1 MSKKFKAQASSARA
15 ASAAFGSSSVAF
27 GSPSS
32 GFQTAASSLSYI
44 AEQPHLGAI
53 SNPNLVVA
61 LRNLS
66 KKDSTTKTKA
76 LEDVEDYVRSA
87 KSAEDID
94 SGLLDA
100 WVALYPRTSIDNA
113 RRVRQLAHPLQGS
126 LTVISGKRIAPYLPK
141 VVGSW
146 LSGTYDSD
154 RAVARAAQES
164 LALSFN
170 TEEKRGALW
179 DIYKTALI
187 DYAEDAIFVQTSKTL
202 SDERSTTPEDAEVKF
217 VRVAGNAM
225 HMLSQ
230 LIKNHFSGNTRNQA
244 EASSRISE
252 VVQNKK
258 LWQYSYHDDP
268 SLRRAACILVTVCA
282 QSLPGSL
289 DWTAVSASFIGKA
302 LHSSQLGSSGQLSE
316 ALLALTTLR
325 PEIWTTDYTSKTTA
339 LKRLLQY
346 LRMGSQRGP
355 TSFWKNIPPLLKKIP
370 SQLCFGDQADG
381 GIDEQ
386 ALTSLLDALQ
396 AGITSSDEPRQNL
409 ETAWFTY
416 VEVSFWAIRMIDT
429 EESKSAFLSKN
440 VSPLMDKYVA
450 PEAQQAGA
458 FPTSSGARI
467 AGSILDN
474 VLGYGL
480 RPSFERTWHQLCQ
493 QLVDSMK
500 LSMPETSKDFTKSQ
514 DAVMARSQRLF
525 GLKKFVLEAEKLGAA
540 EKTYASTVFQ
550 QADNDVMLAAI
561 ELLKSRNGKPYA
573 AACILED
580 ISAKSDSAETMRLL
594 TDFLSTDGLRLLQS
608 PSAEYIMNI
617 VIRTKQ
623 ALEPFASELIRSEDS
638 SYAIKALSN
647 LLRGVSEEDLSR
659 LENLQ
664 QFVLHKISDDLE
676 NGSVQ
681 SSTTAILQNPA
692 IQSTEFRRLCDQQI
706 LEQLS
711 SDASPSS
718 QQATLRFLSNFL
730 TNSRSSLSTLSDLL
744 NGALLSKLLLLADSD
759 NPETAELATSLTS
772 KLKSTSSSSGSAAAS
787 STVVVT
793 DQLAGKGTPL
803 SIFALIDLS
812 KEVLRDAPSEATDA
826 RASLMPSISQWQGAL
841 GSHMSGRR
849 PFPLTVTSSL
859 HGLLFMIEEKNVHPP
874 ADDVRDGDE
883 FSLLFRLVLYATRML
898 SDTAIMERL
907 SSEHVRTL
915 YYYYPL
921 ALQLVNEKLTLE
933 PANNIWENTSD
944 EVTEEAAAI
953 LSEGNALV
961 QQWLAAEP
969 MIEIWTQDIRSVTD
983 LTFWSYLRGLTFADI
998 VSRFVDEHGP
1008 AHIMS
1013 LFEAE
1018 LRDIHRS
1025 PEVVRSAS
1033 LICACRDHIIGSQQG
1048 RKTLNELVAACTDLK
1063 ANSLSAS
1070 GLRSLVLLDLLLNG
1084 SSEPLEGIPSQRVV
1098 FLMQTLLRLSTDS
1111 SVALEYQTLA
1121 MRILDPILT
1130 ATRDIYGDHWSQLL
1144 EHSVSIWQSGNDLNE
1159 NLPLLHASL
1168 RLYARLRI
1176 LVYSEDANEDL
1187 VDAWKAAQDSLDEG
1201 LLQVLQI
1208 FGAQSMQTDQ
1218 PRRITAE
1225 LLRRQLSRVS
1235 FGHNTDLYALLS
1247 SPEDPIRA
1255 SAYDL
1260 LHRSIPVGQEQISME
1275 VALENKAARLP
1286 EELLSLL
1293 ADDPGATY
1301 QLRQSYLLGWHLVFD
1316 HFTTASYK
1324 LQELYAA
1331 DIKEKNVLPGLLD
1344 LLCEIC
1350 RITSGR
1356 HLDASKFDVTSYE
1369 YGSSDNDEQE
1379 QQRLGTHLYYRC
1391 LLYLPSLTRGWFI
1404 EQKNRVKAPL
1414 ESWTQRYFSP
1424 TLMVAATRTV
1434 IDWVA
1439 TQPQDENE
1447 APVTVKTSLS
1457 GSEAV
1462 ASIAVDPESPPI
1474 SLAISLP
1481 STYPLDS
1488 PTVAS
1493 RSRVGVSE
1501 KNWQSWLRTFQIIIF
1516 STGSIIEGLV
1526 AFRRNVQ
1533 GALKGQSECA
1543 ICYSIIGTDMQTPN
1557 KRCGTCRNTFHGACL
1572 FRWFKSSNSS
1582 SCPLCRNN
1590 FNYA

>member
-1 MSKKFKAQASSARA
+1 MSKKFRAQASSARA
-15 ASAAFGSSSVAF
+15 ASAAFGSSSIAF
-27 GSPSS
+27 GAPST

-76 LEDVEDYVRSA
+76 LEDLEDHV
-87 KSAEDID
+87 KSAELAEAID
-94 SGLLDA
+94 SGLLEA
-100 WVALYPRTSIDNA
+100 WVSLYPRTSIDNA
-113 RRVRQLAHPLQGS
+113 RRVRQLAHTLQGS

-164 LALSFN
+164 LGLSFN
-170 TEEKRGALW
+170 TEDKRKALW
-179 DIYKTALI
+179 HFYKTALI

-202 SDERSTTPEDAEVKF
+202 SDERSTTPEDAEAKL

-230 LIKNHFSGNTRNQA
+230 LIKNHFSGNARNQA

-268 SLRRAACILVTVCA
+268 SLRRAACTLVTICA
-282 QSLPGSL
+282 QSLPDSL
-289 DWTAVSASFIGKA
+289 DWTAVSASFVGKA

-316 ALLALTTLR
+316 AILALTMLR
-325 PEIWTTDYTSKTTA
+325 PELWTTDYTSKTTA

-355 TSFWKNIPPLLKKIP
+355 ASFWKNIPPLLKKIP
-370 SQLCFGDQADG
+370 SQLWFGDQTDG
-381 GIDEQ
+381 PLHEQ
-386 ALTSLLDALQ
+386 TMTSLLDALQ

-416 VEVSFWAIRMIDT
+416 VEASFWAIKMIDA
-429 EESKSAFLSKN
+429 EESKSAVLSKN
-440 VSPLMDKYVA
+440 VLPLVDKYVA
-450 PEAQQAGA
+450 PEPQQLGA
-458 FPTSSGARI
+458 LPTSSGARI

-474 VLGYGL
+474 ILGYGL
-480 RPSFERTWHQLCQ
+480 RTSFEGAWHQFCQ

-514 DAVMARSQRLF
+514 DGIIARSQRLF
-525 GLKKFVLEAEKLGAA
+525 GLKKFVLEAERLGAD

-550 QADNDVMLAAI
+550 QADDDVMLAAI

-573 AACILED
+573 AACILQN
-580 ISAKSDSAETMRLL
+580 ISASIDSPERMQPLF
-594 TDFLSTDGLRLLQS
+594 DFLRTDGLRLLQS
-608 PSAEYIMNI
+608 PSAEYIMSI

-623 ALEPFASELIRSEDS
+623 ALEPFASELIRSEDG
-638 SYAIKALSN
+638 SYATKALSN
-647 LLRGVSEEDLSR
+647 LLRGVSEEELSK

-664 QFVLHKISDDLE
+664 QLVLRKISEDLD
-676 NGSVQ
+676 NPSVQ
-681 SSTTAILQNPA
+681 FLTTAIFQNHD
-692 IQSTEFRRLCDQQI
+692 IQSTEFRRLCDQKI
-706 LEQLS
+706 LVQLS
-711 SDASPSS
+711 LEASPTS
-718 QQATLRFLSNFL
+718 QQATLQFLSNL
-730 TNSRSSLSTLSDLL
+730 VTNSRSSLSTLSDLL
-744 NGALLSKLLLLADSD
+744 GGALLSKLLLLADSD
-759 NPETAELATSLTS
+759 NPEVAELATSLTS
-772 KLKSTSSSSGSAAAS
+772 KLKSASSSSGSAAAS
-787 STVVVT
+787 STLVVA
-793 DQLAGKGTPL
+793 DQLAGRSTPL

-812 KEVLRDAPSEATDA
+812 KEILRDSPSGANVSG
-826 RASLMPSISQWQGAL
+826 SLMPSTSHWQGAL
-841 GSHMSGRR
+841 RSHTQGRR
-849 PFPLTVTSSL
+849 PPSLAITSSL
-859 HGLLFMIEEKNVHPP
+859 HGMLFMIEEDEHSP

-898 SDTAIMERL
+898 SDTAIVEHL
-907 SSEHVRTL
+907 SSEHLRTL

-933 PANNIWENTSD
+933 TANNIWENTSD

-961 QQWLAAEP
+961 QQWLTVESL
-969 MIEIWTQDIRSVTD
+969 IEIWTQDMNSVTD
-983 LTFWSYLRGLTFADI
+983 LTFWSYLRGLTFVDI
-998 VSRFVDEHGP
+998 ISRFVDEHGP
-1008 AHIMS
+1008 AHITS

-1018 LRDIHRS
+1018 FQDMHRS
-1025 PEVVRSAS
+1025 PKFVRSAS
-1033 LICACRDHIIGSQQG
+1033 LIAACRDHIISSQPG
-1048 RKTLNELVAACTDLK
+1048 RRTLNELIAACTDLK
-1063 ANSLSAS
+1063 ANSMSAN
-1070 GLRSLVLLDLLLNG
+1070 GLRSLILLDLLLNG
-1084 SSEPLEGIPSQRVV
+1084 GFEPLEGLPSQRVV
-1098 FLMQTLLRLSTDS
+1098 FLMQALFRLVTDS
-1111 SVALEYQTLA
+1111 SVAPEYQTLA
-1121 MRILDPILT
+1121 MRLLDPVLT
-1130 ATRDIYGDHWSQLL
+1130 YTKDIYGDHWSQLV
-1144 EHSVSIWQSGNDLNE
+1144 ECIVSMWCDGNALNE
-1159 NLPLLHASL
+1159 DLPLLHASL
-1168 RLYARLRI
+1168 RIYARLRT
-1176 LVYSEDANEDL
+1176 LATSEDSNEDL
-1187 VDAWKAAQDSLDEG
+1187 SDTWNASQESLGEG
-1201 LLQVLQI
+1201 LLQVLQS

-1225 LLRRQLSRVS
+1225 LLRRQLSQVS
-1235 FGHNTDLYALLS
+1235 FGHNIDLYALLS
-1247 SPEDPIRA
+1247 SPEDAIRA
-1255 SAYDL
+1255 AAYDL
-1260 LHRSIPVGQEQISME
+1260 LHRSIPAGQEQLSME

-1293 ADDPGATY
+1293 TDIPGATY
-1301 QLRQSYLLGWHLVFD
+1301 PLRQSYLLGWHLVFD

-1324 LQELYAA
+1324 LQEMYAA
-1331 DIKEKNVLPGLLD
+1331 NIKDKNVLPGLLD

-1356 HLDASKFDVTSYE
+1356 PLDASKFDVISFE

-1379 QQRLGTHLYYRC
+1379 QQKLATHLYCCC

-1404 EQKNRVKAPL
+1404 EQKNRVKSPL

-1434 IDWVA
+1434 TEWA
-1439 TQPQDENE
+1439 ANQPQDDSE

-1462 ASIAVDPESPPI
+1462 ASIVVAPESPPI

-1516 STGSIIEGLV
+1516 STGSIIEGLI

-1557 KRCGTCRNTFHGACL
+1557 KRCGTCRNTFHGSCL